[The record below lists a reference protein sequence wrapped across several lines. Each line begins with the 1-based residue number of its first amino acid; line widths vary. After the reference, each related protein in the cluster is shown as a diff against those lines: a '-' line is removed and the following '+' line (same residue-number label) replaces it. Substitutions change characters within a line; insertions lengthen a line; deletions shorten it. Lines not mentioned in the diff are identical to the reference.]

1 MSGDATAASPE
12 ARLAALGIELPPP
25 FADEANRVRALRSGN
40 LVFMSGHGPLGP
52 GNVPYVTGKLG
63 RELTIAQGYDAA
75 RLAGLCTLS
84 TLRRYLGS
92 LDHVTR
98 VVRVQGFVNCAPGF
112 TTPSDVLHGFSDLM
126 VEIFGERGRH
136 TRAAIGAAELY
147 ADIPV
152 EIEATFEVAADCP
165 DGL

>member
-1 MSGDATAASPE
+1 MTAAATPE
-12 ARLAALGIELPPP
+12 QRLAALGVELPPP
-25 FADEANRVRALRSGN
+25 FADDANRVRALRSGN

-63 RELTIAQGYDAA
+63 RELTVPQGYDAA

-98 VVRVQGFVNCAPGF
+98 VVRVQGFINCAPGF

-126 VEIFGERGRH
+126 VEVFGDAGKH
-136 TRAAIGAAELY
+136 SRAAMGSPSL
-147 ADIPV
+147 PRNV
-152 EIEATFEVAADCP
+152 TVEVAAVIETA
-165 DGL
+165 